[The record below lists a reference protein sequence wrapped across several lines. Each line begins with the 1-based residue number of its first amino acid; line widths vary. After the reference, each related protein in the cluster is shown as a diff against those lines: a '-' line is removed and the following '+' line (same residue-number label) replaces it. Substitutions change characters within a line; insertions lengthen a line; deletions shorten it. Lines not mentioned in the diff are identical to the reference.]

1 MTENAT
7 PAPATTKRTY
17 VMPLD
22 VLEMLE
28 ELSWLERDSFNGT
41 LVKVLRRTLPILI
54 NKAKEA

>member
-7 PAPATTKRTY
+7 PATTTKRTY